1 PDAPDRVKVLRLEPL
16 ADTQA
21 AALMDDLVTIDG
33 MPDETRATIL
43 EKAEGNPFYLEE
55 VIRSLID
62 SGHIVREGERWVAR
76 EGIDKVNVPDAL
88 VGVLSGR
95 IDSLPESARRVA
107 QTASVIGRE
116 FASRVLSAV
125 MREPD
130 GGPEPD
136 LSPQLRTLT
145 LEELIKESGL
155 ESDID
160 YRFKHELTKDAA
172 YEQLLLRRRREL
184 HGRVGDE
191 LVRLYGRYE
200 EEIAEDLAHHYLV
213 AERWFEAARWSLTAA
228 QAAKRL
234 YAMHDAMELCETA
247 LT

>member
-1 PDAPDRVKVLRLEPL
+1 
-16 ADTQA
+16 
-21 AALMDDLVTIDG
+21 
-33 MPDETRATIL
+33 
-43 EKAEGNPFYLEE
+43 
-55 VIRSLID
+55 
-62 SGHIVREGERWVAR
+62 
-76 EGIDKVNVPDAL
+76 
-88 VGVLSGR
+88 
-95 IDSLPESARRVA
+95 
-107 QTASVIGRE
+107 
-116 FASRVLSAV
+116 
-125 MREPD
+125 
-130 GGPEPD
+130 
-136 LSPQLRTLT
+136 

-184 HGRVGDE
+184 HGRVGYE

-247 LT
+247 LTAIGKVERSPSAAGVTGPDTHTRPRDEVGLLHAAILIELLKIGLLTRVHEDPEKR